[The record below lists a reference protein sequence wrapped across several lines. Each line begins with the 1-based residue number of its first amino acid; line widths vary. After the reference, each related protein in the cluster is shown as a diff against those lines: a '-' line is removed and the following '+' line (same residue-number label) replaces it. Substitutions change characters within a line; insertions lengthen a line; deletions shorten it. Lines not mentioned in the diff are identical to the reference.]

1 MNLPTE
7 SNHESERTTYERYGL
22 RWSVL
27 AAWHADLRK
36 GVGHVDPG
44 LAAMIV
50 ASRMKIATGSY
61 STCEIG
67 CDLARIEAALVVATA
82 SAAPERIDAWI
93 ERLGE
98 AMADPERARSRG
110 GLVPIRAES
119 LGCQRPCDCPAA

>member
-67 CDLARIEAALVVATA
+67 CDLARVAADSLRGEIIAHADHIALKDIPRGRIPLRQHHLGKVNQLDTA
-82 SAAPERIDAWI
+82 I
-93 ERLGE
+93 
-98 AMADPERARSRG
+98 
-110 GLVPIRAES
+110 PIQDVI
-119 LGCQRPCDCPAA
+119 C